1 MRKIIL
7 DMKKKSVLMILLL
20 LVGAISAFAQ
30 SGVKGTVVDEDGEPL
45 IGVTVRAKSGA
56 GGTITDIDGK
66 FTIPKVKSKVFVF
79 SYIGYKNVEMRL
91 TSEKDYRIVMQSN
104 NATLNE
110 VVVVGYGNM
119 KRSDITGS
127 ITSVNEQKIQ
137 NFKTG
142 SVVEALGGQMAGVQ
156 VTAADGTPGSGFD
169 IKIRGVGTVN
179 GDSSPLFIVDGFEVS
194 NIDYLAN
201 SDIES
206 IDVLK
211 DASASAIYGARAA
224 NGVVLV
230 KTKSGK
236 QGRPVIAYNGSFS
249 LRSISKHLDLLDPY
263 EFAKL
268 QMEINPTKYAG
279 TYYKEGN
286 DADGNPYRYQSLDD
300 YLHVSGIDWQKEAFK
315 STWSQNHDFSISG
328 GSKDSQ
334 YSVLFSH
341 FDEDGIFT
349 NSSFQKNTGKLRLK
363 QNINKSINMDATIN
377 YSNSVKK
384 GIGTAGTG
392 GTLNVLSN
400 LLRARPTG
408 GLQVTDEELLTSV
421 FDPLLLQENDSYSQI
436 NPIKQSEAVNN
447 RVQAELWGANLAFN
461 VRLMK
466 GLTLRSAATYNVTNT
481 RTDLF
486 YGENSSQAYRGGGT
500 YGSTQMQK
508 DLRWSTNNTLTYKT
522 ILAKKHHLDAM
533 LLQENDSYS
542 QINPIKQSE
551 AVNNRVQ
558 AELWGANLAFNVRL
572 MKGLTLRSAATYNVT
587 NTRTDLFYGE
597 NSSQAYR
604 GGGTY
609 GSTQMQK
616 DLRWSTN
623 NTLTY
628 KTILA
633 KKHHLDAMLGHEFSF
648 RSNEYLLG
656 QAKDFP
662 FENLGND
669 NLGLGATPSQVAT
682 NRYEKKLLSFFAR
695 ANYNFDNR
703 YLLTATVRADG
714 STVFAKNHKWGYF
727 PSFSAAWRVSEEKFM
742 KNVKPISNLKLRLGW
757 GTVGNDRISNYL
769 SMDLY
774 TESKYGVG
782 NKMVT
787 VLTPKQLANMNLKW
801 EGQSTLNAGIDLG
814 LFDSRVNLSADF
826 YVKNTKDLLLA
837 QNLAY
842 VTGFESQWQNIGK
855 VQNKG
860 LELNL
865 NTVNIRSKK
874 FMWQTDINVSF
885 VKNTLKS
892 LQDGT
897 LSMYSATRF
906 NSNFSSYD
914 YVAMVGES
922 LGKIYGYQFDGVYQM
937 SDFNLTPSGT
947 MTLKPGVAD
956 ISKHAGRQVVPGMV
970 KYKDIDG
977 NGVIDTADRTV
988 IGNGYPTWYGGITN
1002 TFNYAG
1008 FDLSILF
1015 QFSCGND
1022 VYNATRMFNTQTQD
1036 ERSNQL
1042 AETADRWTPT
1052 HASNMVPSAKGY
1064 VKNELYS
1071 RFVEDGSY
1079 LRLKNITLG
1088 YTVPSQL
1095 IRKWH
1100 LSKMRVY
1107 GTAQNLFCLTKYSG
1121 YDPEVN
1127 MRNSPLMPGFDW
1139 GAYPKS
1145 RVFTFG
1151 LEVQF

>member
-1 MRKIIL
+1 MNMRKIIL
-7 DMKKKSVLMILLL
+7 DMSKKGILTMLLL
-20 LVGAISAFAQ
+20 LVGVIGAFAQ

-45 IGVTVRAKSGA
+45 IGVTVRAKSGN
-56 GGTITDIDGK
+56 GGAITDIDGK
-66 FTIPKVKSKVFVF
+66 FVIPKVKSKVFVF

-91 TSEKDYRIVMQSN
+91 TADKEHRIVMQGN

-156 VTAADGTPGSGFD
+156 VTASDGTPGSGFD
-169 IKIRGVGTVN
+169 IRIRGVGTVN

-230 KTKSGK
+230 KTKSGR

-286 DADGNPYRYQSLDD
+286 DADGAPYRYQSLDD
-300 YLHVSGIDWQKEAFK
+300 YMNVAGIDWQGEAFK

-328 GSKDSQ
+328 GSKESQ
-334 YSVLFSH
+334 YAVSFSH

-392 GTLNVLSN
+392 GSLNVLSN

-408 GLQVTDEELLTSV
+408 GLQVSDEELLTSV
-421 FDPLLLQENDSYSQI
+421 FDPLLLLENDSYSQI
-436 NPIKQSEAVNN
+436 NPIRQAEAVNN

-481 RTDLF
+481 RSDLF

-508 DLRWSTNNTLTYKT
+508 DLRWSANNTLTYKT
-522 ILAKKHHLDAM
+522 VLEKKHHL
-533 LLQENDSYS
+533 E
-542 QINPIKQSE
+542 
-551 AVNNRVQ
+551 
-558 AELWGANLAFNVRL
+558 
-572 MKGLTLRSAATYNVT
+572 
-587 NTRTDLFYGE
+587 
-597 NSSQAYR
+597 
-604 GGGTY
+604 
-609 GSTQMQK
+609 
-616 DLRWSTN
+616 
-623 NTLTY
+623 
-628 KTILA
+628 
-633 KKHHLDAMLGHEFSF
+633 AMLGHEFSF
-648 RSNEYLLG
+648 RSNEYLIG

-669 NLGLGATPSQVAT
+669 NLGLGATPSQVGT

-703 YLLTATVRADG
+703 YLLTATLRADG
-714 STVFAKNHKWGYF
+714 STVFAQNHKWGYF
-727 PSFSAAWRVSEEKFM
+727 PSFSAAWRVSEESFM

-782 NKMVT
+782 NKVVT

-826 YVKNTKDLLLA
+826 YIKNTKDLLLA

-842 VTGFESQWQNIGK
+842 ITGFESQWQNIGK

-865 NTVNIRSKK
+865 NTINVRSKK
-874 FMWQTDINVSF
+874 LMWQTDINVSF

-892 LQDGT
+892 LQDGAQ
-897 LSMYSATRF
+897 SMYSATRF

-956 ISKHAGRQVVPGMV
+956 ISKHAGRPVVPGMV
-970 KYKDIDG
+970 KYKDVDG
-977 NGVIDTADRTV
+977 NGMIDTADRTV

-1002 TFNYAG
+1002 TLHYAG
-1008 FDLSILF
+1008 VDLSILF

-1022 VYNATRMFNTQTQD
+1022 IYNATRMFNTQTQD

-1079 LRLKNITLG
+1079 LRLKNVTLG
-1088 YTVPSQL
+1088 YTVPAKL
-1095 IRKWH
+1095 VRKWH
-1100 LSKMRVY
+1100 LSKLRVY

>member
-286 DADGNPYRYQSLDD
+286 DADGNPYRYQALDD

-533 LLQENDSYS
+533 L
-542 QINPIKQSE
+542 
-551 AVNNRVQ
+551 
-558 AELWGANLAFNVRL
+558 
-572 MKGLTLRSAATYNVT
+572 
-587 NTRTDLFYGE
+587 
-597 NSSQAYR
+597 
-604 GGGTY
+604 
-609 GSTQMQK
+609 
-616 DLRWSTN
+616 
-623 NTLTY
+623 
-628 KTILA
+628 
-633 KKHHLDAMLGHEFSF
+633 GHEFSF

-669 NLGLGATPSQVAT
+669 NLGLGAMPSQVAT

>member
-127 ITSVNEQKIQ
+127 ITSVNEQKNQ

-334 YSVLFSH
+334 YAVLFSH

-421 FDPLLLQENDSYSQI
+421 FDPL
-436 NPIKQSEAVNN
+436 
-447 RVQAELWGANLAFN
+447 
-461 VRLMK
+461 
-466 GLTLRSAATYNVTNT
+466 
-481 RTDLF
+481 
-486 YGENSSQAYRGGGT
+486 
-500 YGSTQMQK
+500 
-508 DLRWSTNNTLTYKT
+508 
-522 ILAKKHHLDAM
+522 